1 MGPSSAVT
9 HPTSQSRIVSLLD
22 SLRRDLRFTFRSL
35 RRKPGFT
42 LIVVLSLALG
52 IGANTAIF
60 SVVDAILLRPL
71 PIPHPQELITVD
83 VAASRLTQ
91 FGAASYLDLQDF
103 RARSRAF
110 ESLAISQSTSAG
122 LSTGQGDPQVVYGSL
137 VSASFLHTM
146 QVPPSLGRDF
156 RDDED
161 SVPWKYPVVIISDGL
176 WGRVFANDPGIIG
189 RQVKL
194 NGKSFTIIGVT
205 PKSFSGPNLFFRP
218 DFYVPTM
225 MVEGLTPDGNNT
237 LTHRSWREFEMMGRL
252 KPGVTVAQAQAE
264 MNSIMPDLEKTYPDT
279 NKDSV
284 VYVRTEMKRRLEGN
298 GIVFPSVLMGLVIM
312 VLLIACAN
320 VASLLMAR
328 ATTRMRE
335 ISTQLAVGA
344 SRGILVRQL
353 LTESAVLAVL
363 GGGSGILLALGC
375 IRSFAAMRRWT
386 GRTGV
391 SS

>member
-237 LTHRSWREFEMMGRL
+237 LHIAAGANL
-252 KPGVTVAQAQAE
+252 K
-264 MNSIMPDLEKTYPDT
+264 
-279 NKDSV
+279 
-284 VYVRTEMKRRLEGN
+284 
-298 GIVFPSVLMGLVIM
+298 
-312 VLLIACAN
+312 
-320 VASLLMAR
+320 
-328 ATTRMRE
+328 
-335 ISTQLAVGA
+335 
-344 SRGILVRQL
+344 
-353 LTESAVLAVL
+353 
-363 GGGSGILLALGC
+363 
-375 IRSFAAMRRWT
+375 
-386 GRTGV
+386 
-391 SS
+391 